1 MKKSDFLLLG
11 ILCTII
17 VLSLLNLF
25 IGFFNQYILF
35 AFTILLLGFSVWQ
48 IGYQKNKSMIEKDV
62 VLSITAYLIFYY
74 LISYI
79 LGYFIGFIKNVYS
92 IEFKTMIGNILPVI
106 INIFAC
112 EILRYELNT
121 RAKNH
126 KGLIILSFIAF
137 TLMNNTILI
146 RGIISAEAFATMNI
160 IEQLGLY
167 IMPLVTT
174 NILMTY
180 FSMRVGY
187 KASIVFRLFMEI
199 PLYVLPIFPNF
210 GNYINSVL
218 RISIPVLIFLWL
230 YKKIEKTKIKK
241 IVIIEKKKM
250 WNLYR
255 LNIVLFCLILVY
267 FICGLFRYQ
276 ALVIATGSMTPEIKI
291 GDVVIVDK
299 TKDRD
304 TSHFNKG
311 EVIAYHKENLIICHR
326 IIDII
331 KSGDKVLYETK
342 GDNND
347 SSDQLLV
354 ETDQVVGVVKYKIKY
369 IGYPTVLLN
378 KYR

>member
-11 ILCTII
+11 ILCTVI

-25 IGFFNQYILF
+25 TGFFNQYILF
-35 AFTILLLGFSVWQ
+35 VFTILLLGFSIWQ

-74 LISYI
+74 LVSYVI
-79 LGYFIGFIKNVYS
+79 GYFIGFIKNVYS
-92 IEFKTMIGNILPVI
+92 IEFKTMISNIFPVI
-106 INIFAC
+106 INIIAC
-112 EILRYELNT
+112 EVLRYVLNT

-146 RGIISAEAFATMNI
+146 RGIIAAKDFAAMSI

-199 PLYVLPIFPNF
+199 PIYVLPIFPNF
-210 GNYINSVL
+210 GNYIDAVL
-218 RISIPVLIFLWL
+218 RISIPVFVFLWL
-230 YKKIEKTKIKK
+230 YKKIEKTRIKK

-250 WNLYR
+250 LNLYR
-255 LNIVLFCLILVY
+255 INLLLFCLIMVY
-267 FICGLFRYQ
+267 FICGLFRFQ
-276 ALVIATGSMTPEIKI
+276 ALVIATGSMSPEIKI

-299 TKDRD
+299 TKTRD
-304 TSHFNKG
+304 KSHFQKG
-311 EVIAYHKENLIICHR
+311 EVIAYHKEDLIICHR
-326 IIDII
+326 ISNVI

-347 SSDQLLV
+347 STDQLLV
-354 ETDQVVGVVKYKIKY
+354 ETDQVVGIVKYKIKY

>member
-48 IGYQKNKSMIEKDV
+48 VGYQKNKSMIEKDV

-112 EILRYELNT
+112 EILRYVLNT

-146 RGIISAEAFATMNI
+146 RGII
-160 IEQLGLY
+160 
-167 IMPLVTT
+167 
-174 NILMTY
+174 
-180 FSMRVGY
+180 
-187 KASIVFRLFMEI
+187 
-199 PLYVLPIFPNF
+199 
-210 GNYINSVL
+210 
-218 RISIPVLIFLWL
+218 
-230 YKKIEKTKIKK
+230 
-241 IVIIEKKKM
+241 
-250 WNLYR
+250 
-255 LNIVLFCLILVY
+255 
-267 FICGLFRYQ
+267 
-276 ALVIATGSMTPEIKI
+276 
-291 GDVVIVDK
+291 
-299 TKDRD
+299 
-304 TSHFNKG
+304 
-311 EVIAYHKENLIICHR
+311 
-326 IIDII
+326 
-331 KSGDKVLYETK
+331 
-342 GDNND
+342 
-347 SSDQLLV
+347 
-354 ETDQVVGVVKYKIKY
+354 
-369 IGYPTVLLN
+369 
-378 KYR
+378 

>member
-48 IGYQKNKSMIEKDV
+48 IGYQKNKSIIEKDV

-112 EILRYELNT
+112 EILRYVLNT

-326 IIDII
+326 IINVI

-342 GDNND
+342 GDHND

>member
-11 ILCTII
+11 ILCTVI

-25 IGFFNQYILF
+25 TGFFNQYILF
-35 AFTILLLGFSVWQ
+35 VFTILLLGFSIWQ
-48 IGYQKNKSMIEKDV
+48 IGYQKNKSLIEKDV

-74 LISYI
+74 LVSYVI
-79 LGYFIGFIKNVYS
+79 GYFIGFIKNVYS
-92 IEFKTMIGNILPVI
+92 IEFKTMISNIFPVI
-106 INIFAC
+106 INIIAC
-112 EILRYELNT
+112 EVLRYVLNT

-146 RGIISAEAFATMNI
+146 RGIIAAKDFAAMSI

-199 PLYVLPIFPNF
+199 PIYVLPIFPNF
-210 GNYINSVL
+210 GNYIDAVL
-218 RISIPVLIFLWL
+218 RISIPVFVFLWL
-230 YKKIEKTKIKK
+230 YKKIEKTRIKK

-250 WNLYR
+250 LNLYR
-255 LNIVLFCLILVY
+255 INLLLFCLIMVY
-267 FICGLFRYQ
+267 FICGLFRFQ
-276 ALVIATGSMTPEIKI
+276 ALVIATGSMSPEIKI

-299 TKDRD
+299 TKTRD
-304 TSHFNKG
+304 KSHFQKG
-311 EVIAYHKENLIICHR
+311 EVIAYHKEDLIICHR
-326 IIDII
+326 ISNVI

-347 SSDQLLV
+347 STDQLLV
-354 ETDQVVGVVKYKIKY
+354 ETDQVVGIVKYKIKY